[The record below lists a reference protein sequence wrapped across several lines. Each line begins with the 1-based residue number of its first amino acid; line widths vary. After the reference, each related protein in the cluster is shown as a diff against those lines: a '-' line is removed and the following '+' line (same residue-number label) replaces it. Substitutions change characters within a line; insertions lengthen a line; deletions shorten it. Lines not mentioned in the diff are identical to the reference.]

1 MFTPYAL
8 VIDDDPTIRRVVAR
22 LLQSRGWH
30 TVEVADPA
38 DAPYYRAD
46 VVVSDWDMPHGGGA
60 RVLAESHAPVVLF
73 TGTTDTLPVLVRV
86 ARKPNTEELL
96 DLVDDALD
104 SVLCQGCRE
113 ENTGGK
119 YCRACIQQNAE
130 DQHADEK
137 SDEDRQS

>member
-30 TVEVADPA
+30 TLEAADPVS
-38 DAPYYRAD
+38 APYYRAD
-46 VVVSDWDMPHGGGA
+46 VVVSDWDMPNGGGA

-73 TGTTDTLPVLVRV
+73 TGTCETLPVLVRV
-86 ARKPNTEELL
+86 ARKPDTAALI
-96 DLVDDALD
+96 DLVEDALE
-104 SVLCQGCRE
+104 SVLCQGCRA

-119 YCRACIQQNAE
+119 YCRACIRQSAD
-130 DQHADEK
+130 DQAADEK